1 MSIDLALLF
10 IGSRVYQLKAE
21 RSKNMIYLL
30 IINALFSATD
40 MSNLLNLTAG
50 LNSLRTRVFSI
61 KNTYFDTKADI
72 KINMNEN
79 ITSVASVL
87 MLLAPY

>member
-10 IGSRVYQLKAE
+10 IESRVYQLKAE